1 MKPVKGDIRS
11 DGKRYDG
18 FTWRKTGV
26 NHHMNEEG
34 LVYYKRKYRTLE
46 GYLQQGGSLE
56 RVVFRNSKINAID
69 KLAKEL
75 YDKEKAGDVYAIWN
89 PNFHEWIK
97 VGKAI
102 DAYHRCNDY
111 QTSSPFRDYNVV
123 AVVYSDDNAKKEK
136 QMHDIFEQAAE
147 ERRNEWFK
155 IDKVTAIK
163 IFNYHVRQA
172 DG

>member
-1 MKPVKGDIRS
+1 MKILSLWFLILLGPV
-11 DGKRYDG
+11 
-18 FTWRKTGV
+18 
-26 NHHMNEEG
+26 
-34 LVYYKRKYRTLE
+34 L
-46 GYLQQGGSLE
+46 LQAKPNV
-56 RVVFRNSKINAID
+56 VVFFTDDQGTLDARCYGSDDLLTPAID